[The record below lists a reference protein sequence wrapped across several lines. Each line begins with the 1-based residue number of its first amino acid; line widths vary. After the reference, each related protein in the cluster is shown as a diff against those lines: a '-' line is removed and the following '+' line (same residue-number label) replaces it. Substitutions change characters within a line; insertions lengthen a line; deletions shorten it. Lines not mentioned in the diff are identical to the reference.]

1 MAYPLQLRSTEDPN
15 LNQIELKKLDYKWM
29 GPFFVKRK
37 INRVAYEVELPSSM
51 RIHPVFHISLLKRY
65 KRPSDP
71 SKQLPKPPP
80 MQVTSDDG
88 WVIKDIIEVR
98 RRGRGFEYLIDW
110 EGFGPEDRTW
120 EPRWHLNDDRLLQQW
135 HQKHPEKISPFGK
148 LRGVVRH
155 GEGGNVT
162 NVTVVSSHDDTAK
175 PSIGQDLSLFI
186 DAIQRIDASYGG
198 ATQEENQLAY
208 VRRNILEMQKKLAS
222 REVRY
227 NALIEPFQGARD
239 TDVNDK
245 DQVRPQNYP
254 FPCPEQTSTGYNQED
269 LYTIVAQRPQS
280 INNIY
285 AGDSWG
291 DGWAL
296 NQGGVDNG
304 PYLVF

>member
-1 MAYPLQLRSTEDPN
+1 MSPFFATTGQNASLGSLLSEPISPSNVPEANRVREHFANVQRQLQGHLETARDRYKQMADNSRREEVELHVGDEVLVSTKNVRTDRPT
-15 LNQIELKKLDYKWM
+15 KKLDYKWM

-37 INRVAYEVELPSSM
+37 INRVAYEVELPSSI

-175 PSIGQDLSLFI
+175 PSIGQDL
-186 DAIQRIDASYGG
+186 
-198 ATQEENQLAY
+198 
-208 VRRNILEMQKKLAS
+208 VQKGL
-222 REVRY
+222 
-227 NALIEPFQGARD
+227 G
-239 TDVNDK
+239 
-245 DQVRPQNYP
+245 
-254 FPCPEQTSTGYNQED
+254 
-269 LYTIVAQRPQS
+269 
-280 INNIY
+280 
-285 AGDSWG
+285 GDSSTPPKPSDAFDRLCG
-291 DGWAL
+291 I
-296 NQGGVDNG
+296 
-304 PYLVF
+304 